1 MKTTTL
7 DLGEGTQALAVFPVP
22 SDRATEVLATL
33 ALPPHQAVLLLLG
46 AADSLDAALVPRL
59 TQFFGRGI
67 ARAALDSGAVVLDGG
82 TQAGVMALMGQG
94 VASRGQRTPLVGVAP
109 AALVAPPNPPATGT
123 PLEPHH
129 SHFVLVEGTQW
140 GAETPMLFQLAEA
153 LSAGS
158 VPALAL
164 VVGGGTTTIQEV
176 LRAVRQRLPLLVVT
190 GSGGLADVLAAA
202 WPTRSTLPDDPV
214 LAEILAEGTLVF
226 YPMSGSAQGLGQHIV
241 RHLGADSALVQAWET
256 FADYDYNANLQQRR
270 FDGLQQTI
278 IWLGLGATVLA
289 LLQQLY
295 APRVQLAA
303 GVVSGDTRLIS
314 ADELW
319 RLGFVGWWAV
329 YHLLIL
335 IPIALTV
342 LVTVASR
349 FKQGA
354 KWLILRGGAEAIK
367 REIFRYRTR
376 ITAYQDEAASLLTQR
391 VEEITRRTMRT
402 EVNTSSLVPYDKAL
416 GFPPL
421 TGDAEPD
428 DGLSWMPAPR
438 YVAVRLGNQ
447 LAYFR
452 RKAVRLETQLRR
464 LSWLTFVVGGVG
476 TYMAA
481 VGQQAWV
488 ALTTAIGVALGSYL
502 GYRQTESTL
511 TKYNQAATDL
521 DNVRAWWNALPP
533 DGQLLQTNIDL
544 LVAHTEQVLQSEL
557 DGWVQQMQNV
567 LAGLHKPAPVAAAAT
582 EEVALTV
589 APAFPAGNAASPATT
604 TEEALATDDEAA
616 ADGPHLAAP
625 TRDTVA
631 ATLDFPA
638 VGGEILVVEKA
649 ASVDGQAKPGTVA
662 KTPETTTKTA
672 TTPAAEAAAAAT
684 TSGTETSDLTADVE
698 LPDDG
703 SEAVATPVAAR

>member
-1 MKTTTL
+1 MNTTTL
-7 DLGEGTQALAVFPVP
+7 DLGEGHQALAVFPTAA
-22 SDRATEVLATL
+22 DGAAGVLAAL

-46 AADSLDAALVPRL
+46 AADGLDAALVPRL

-94 VASRGQRTPLVGVAP
+94 AASRGQHISLVGVAP

-129 SHFVLVEGTQW
+129 SHFVLVEGAQW
-140 GAETPMLFQLAEA
+140 GAETPMLFQLADA
-153 LSAGS
+153 LRAGP

-164 VVGGGTTTIQEV
+164 VVGGGSTTTQEV
-176 LRAVRQRLPLLVVT
+176 LRAVRQRIPLLVIT
-190 GSGGLADVLAAA
+190 GSGGLADVLAQA
-202 WPTRSTLPDDPV
+202 WPTRSALPDDPV
-214 LAEILAEGTLVF
+214 MAEILAEGTLAF
-226 YPMSGSAQGLGQHIV
+226 YPLSGSAQGLGQHIV
-241 RHLGADSALVQAWET
+241 RHLGADSALVQAWEA
-256 FADYDYNANLQQRR
+256 FADYDYNATLQQRR
-270 FDGLQQTI
+270 FDGLQQAI
-278 IWLGLGATVLA
+278 IWLGLAATVLA

-295 APRVQLAA
+295 APRVQLA
-303 GVVSGDTRLIS
+303 GGIVSGDTRLIS

-319 RLGFVGWWAV
+319 QRGFVGWWAV

-335 IPIALTV
+335 IPITLTV

-376 ITAYQDEAASLLTQR
+376 ITAYQDEPASLLTQR

-416 GFPPL
+416 GFPPT

-428 DGLSWMPAPR
+428 DCLAWMPAPR

-452 RKAVRLETQLRR
+452 RKAVRLENQLRR
-464 LSWLTFVVGGVG
+464 LSWLTFAVGGVG

-521 DNVRAWWNALPP
+521 GNVRAWWNALPP
-533 DGQLLQTNIDL
+533 DGQLLQANIDL

-567 LAGLHKPAPVAAAAT
+567 LAGLHKPAPVAAAA
-582 EEVALTV
+582 EEAAPAV
-589 APAFPAGNAASPATT
+589 APDFPAGSAAFPAA
-604 TEEALATDDEAA
+604 EEALATAGPA
-616 ADGPHLAAP
+616 PADGSPLAAP

-638 VGGEILVVEKA
+638 VDGEILVAKQDALVNEQATPKA
-649 ASVDGQAKPGTVA
+649 DG
-662 KTPETTTKTA
+662 ETSEIPA
-672 TTPAAEAAAAAT
+672 TTAAADLAIVPEADPT
-684 TSGTETSDLTADVE
+684 DLTADVE

-703 SEAVATPVAAR
+703 SEAVYTSVAAR